1 MKHMILD
8 VIVLISSILFLMAS
22 VWEYT
27 KLKALETGVEDE
39 TKLIRSKVMET
50 RALKKENKMILNKA
64 REELARKVSVREL
77 DSLIHE
83 TNELLSGE
91 KSDKK
96 VHIQKVK
103 G

>member
-1 MKHMILD
+1 MILD
-8 VIVLISSILFLMAS
+8 VIVLITSILFLMAS

-39 TKLIRSKVMET
+39 TKVIRSKVMET
-50 RALKKENKMILNKA
+50 RALKKENRIILNKV
-64 REELARKVSVREL
+64 REELARKVSVKEL

-83 TNELLSGE
+83 TDELLTGG
-91 KSDKK
+91 KSEKK
-96 VHIQKVK
+96 VHVQKVK